1 MTRQIKVFSTPTCPY
16 CQRLK
21 SYLKEKGQQFE
32 DIDLV
37 TNRERIQEMFKLS
50 GQGGVPVTVVDGEVV
65 VGFDR
70 PRLEKLLG
78 GAE

>member
-21 SYLKEKGQQFE
+21 SFLKEKGLQFE
-32 DIDLV
+32 EIDL
-37 TNRERIQEMFKLS
+37 TANRERLQEMIKLS

-70 PRLEKLLG
+70 PRLEKLLAG
-78 GAE
+78 G